1 MSLTGIAALIAA
13 VSFAV
18 LAGAGVYL
26 SVRFTRVLDDAATLV
41 RDTRSDQQ
49 ALFARANTAVDRAN
63 AQLDL
68 TEAATASVGELGTAM
83 TELAGQASALA
94 GVGRTVAGAVVGG
107 PLGRAA
113 AVAYGVRHA
122 VGVRT
127 GARQRRPLAGQVVAG
142 PELPAAPSASAASP
156 APRQTRQPRQSR
168 VAGPGRRDDPPRVLA
183 GGRGG
188 GRDHGL
194 PAGLLDRPPAV
205 GDAVAGRPPRRRRP
219 GRERRAARR
228 RRPRR
233 RGSPRASRSAAG
245 PGADWCA
252 GPFGSP
258 ATRGCSAGTSGKAWT
273 CIWFGIGP
281 REALRLAQAR
291 LVAALTS
298 AAARYRGPWRD
309 HSQR

>member
-63 AQLDL
+63 SQLDL

-94 GVGRTVAGAVVGG
+94 GIGRTVAGAVVGG

-127 GARQRRPLAGQVVAG
+127 GARPRRPLAGQVVAG
-142 PELPAAPSASAASP
+142 PELPAAPLAPAPSP
-156 APRQTRQPRQSR
+156 APSQQSQQSQPRQQRQPRQPR
-168 VAGPGRRDDPPRVLA
+168 QPGRRA
-183 GGRGG
+183 G
-188 GRDHGL
+188 
-194 PAGLLDRPPAV
+194 
-205 GDAVAGRPPRRRRP
+205 
-219 GRERRAARR
+219 
-228 RRPRR
+228 
-233 RGSPRASRSAAG
+233 
-245 PGADWCA
+245 
-252 GPFGSP
+252 
-258 ATRGCSAGTSGKAWT
+258 ATR
-273 CIWFGIGP
+273 
-281 REALRLAQAR
+281 
-291 LVAALTS
+291 
-298 AAARYRGPWRD
+298 
-309 HSQR
+309 

>member
-13 VSFAV
+13 LSFAV
-18 LAGAGVYL
+18 LACVGVYL
-26 SVRFTRVLDDAATLV
+26 AIRFSRLLDDAATLV

-127 GARQRRPLAGQVVAG
+127 GTRRRRPLAGQVVAG
-142 PELPAAPSASAASP
+142 AELPSARSKRAAGAA
-156 APRQTRQPRQSR
+156 A
-168 VAGPGRRDDPPRVLA
+168 AGAAAA
-183 GGRGG
+183 G
-188 GRDHGL
+188 
-194 PAGLLDRPPAV
+194 AE
-205 GDAVAGRPPRRRRP
+205 PRRRA
-219 GRERRAARR
+219 GAAR
-228 RRPRR
+228 
-233 RGSPRASRSAAG
+233 
-245 PGADWCA
+245 
-252 GPFGSP
+252 
-258 ATRGCSAGTSGKAWT
+258 
-273 CIWFGIGP
+273 
-281 REALRLAQAR
+281 
-291 LVAALTS
+291 
-298 AAARYRGPWRD
+298 
-309 HSQR
+309 